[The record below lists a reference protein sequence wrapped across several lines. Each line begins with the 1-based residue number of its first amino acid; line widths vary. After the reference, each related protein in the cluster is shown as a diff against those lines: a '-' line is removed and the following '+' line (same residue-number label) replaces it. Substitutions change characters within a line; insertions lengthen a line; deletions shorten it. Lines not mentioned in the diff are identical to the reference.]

1 MILTSISS
9 RKQQMSTSRNELP
22 VLEGMKG
29 SLVREPPRNREDEIR
44 LSLMGLAAL
53 FSYLGFWRSFSPID
67 FVAIAATLVG
77 GYPVFVETFHSLR
90 HRSINMEVSMTVAIV
105 ASLLVGQFTASVVV
119 TFFVLLSEFIEAY
132 AVDKGRAT
140 IVKLERSIPRRALV
154 RRDGREIETA
164 VESIQPGE
172 TVIVRDGERIPVDGN
187 LVKGSGFV
195 NQSAIT
201 GEAIAVEK
209 LVGSR
214 VFAGSVDQSGVFEV
228 RTEKVGNETVFGQII
243 KLVEEA
249 ESRKAPIQRISDKL
263 AAWLVEFTIVFAV
276 ITFVVT
282 RNLISTI
289 SVIVVAGACGVA
301 AGTPLAIVAVMG
313 GLAKKGVI
321 VKGGVYVQE
330 MSKVDTVVIDKTGT
344 LTLGDPEVTDVVGLD
359 GCSEKQVLTYA
370 SAAERFSKHPLAHA
384 IMAKAQKLGVSSD
397 SGVSSDYMAGK
408 GIVSWYDGEQVLV
421 GNSVLM
427 NEQHIALSNDV
438 DATITSKVS
447 EGKTTVLVAHAGRIC
462 GVIGISDKIRN
473 ESREAVKELGRM
485 CLSTIMLTGDNKVA
499 SRSVGEQVGID
510 EVHAELLPADQGAY
524 IEQPSGSARRLGMV
538 GDGVNDAP
546 ALALANVGVGMGA
559 GTDIAIEEADIV
571 LMTNDLGRIP
581 TIVKAS
587 KQAYGVIMQNFY
599 GTLIV
604 DGIGL
609 GLAFEGLLNPLFAT
623 GIHVVSE
630 LVFILN
636 SARLIR

>member
-1 MILTSISS
+1 MGCQEWSLTSTSGS
-9 RKQQMSTSRNELP
+9 KQQMSTPRNELP

-29 SLVREPPRNREDEIR
+29 SLVREPPKNRGDEIR

-67 FVAIAATLVG
+67 FVAIGATLVG
-77 GYPVFVETFHSLR
+77 GYPVFAETFHSLR

-105 ASLLVGQFTASVVV
+105 ASLLVGQFTAAVVV

-154 RRDGREIETA
+154 RRDGKEIETN
-164 VESIQPGE
+164 VETIQPGE
-172 TVIVRDGERIPVDGN
+172 TVIVRDGERIPVDGA

-201 GEAIAVEK
+201 GEAVAVEK

-243 KLVEEA
+243 
-249 ESRKAPIQRISDKL
+249 R
-263 AAWLVEFTIVFAV
+263 LVEFTIVFAV
-276 ITFVVT
+276 FTFVVT

-330 MSKVDTVVIDKTGT
+330 MSRVDTVVIDKTGT

-359 GCSEKQVLTYA
+359 GCSTEQVLTYA
-370 SAAERFSKHPLAHA
+370 SAAEKFSKHPLAHA
-384 IMAKAQKLGVSSD
+384 IVAKAQALGVN
-397 SGVSSDYMAGK
+397 SGSTSSSDYMAGK
-408 GIVSWYDGEQVLV
+408 GIVSWYDGEQVIV
-421 GNSVLM
+421 GNSLLM
-427 NEQHIALSNDV
+427 NEQHIPLSNDV
-438 DATITSKVS
+438 DTTITSKVS
-447 EGKTTVLVAHAGRIC
+447 EGKTTVLVAHGGRIC
-462 GVIGISDKIRN
+462 GVIGISDKIRK

-485 CLSTIMLTGDNKVA
+485 CLSTIMITGDNKVA

-510 EVHAELLPADQGAY
+510 EVHAELLPADKVSY
-524 IEQPSGSARRLGMV
+524 IEQLSGSGRRIVMV

-609 GLAFEGLLNPLFAT
+609 GLAFEGLLNPLFAA

>member
-1 MILTSISS
+1 
-9 RKQQMSTSRNELP
+9 
-22 VLEGMKG
+22 
-29 SLVREPPRNREDEIR
+29 
-44 LSLMGLAAL
+44 
-53 FSYLGFWRSFSPID
+53 
-67 FVAIAATLVG
+67 
-77 GYPVFVETFHSLR
+77 
-90 HRSINMEVSMTVAIV
+90 
-105 ASLLVGQFTASVVV
+105 VGQFTAAVVV

-154 RRDGREIETA
+154 RRNGSETETD
-164 VESIQPGE
+164 VETIQPGE
-172 TVIVRDGERIPVDGN
+172 TVIVRDGERIPVDGA

-209 LVGSR
+209 MVGSR
-214 VFAGSVDQSGVFEV
+214 VFAGSVDESGIFEV
-228 RTEKVGNETVFGQII
+228 RTEKVGTETVFGQII

-276 ITFVVT
+276 ITFLVT

-313 GLAKKGVI
+313 GLAKRGVI

-344 LTLGDPEVTDVVGLD
+344 LTFGDPEVTDVVGLD
-359 GCSEKQVLTYA
+359 GYSREQVLTYA
-370 SAAERFSKHPLAHA
+370 AAAEKFSKHPLAHA
-384 IMAKAQKLGVSSD
+384 ILAKAQTLGVSSG
-397 SGVSSDYMAGK
+397 STSSSDYMAGK
-408 GIVSWYDGEQVLV
+408 GIVSWYDGEQVIV

-438 DATITSKVS
+438 DTTITSKVS
-447 EGKTTVLVAHAGRIC
+447 EGKTTVLVAHGGRIC

-473 ESREAVKELGRM
+473 ESREAVQQLGRM
-485 CLSTIMLTGDNKVA
+485 GLSTIMLTGDNQVA
-499 SRSVGEQVGID
+499 SKSVGEQVGID
-510 EVHAELLPADQGAY
+510 EVHAELLPADKVSY
-524 IEQPSGSARRLGMV
+524 IEQLSASGRRIAMV

-546 ALALANVGVGMGA
+546 ALALANVGIGMGA

-581 TIVKAS
+581 LIVKAS

-609 GLAFEGLLNPLFAT
+609 GLAFEGLLNPLFAA

>member
-1 MILTSISS
+1 
-9 RKQQMSTSRNELP
+9 
-22 VLEGMKG
+22 
-29 SLVREPPRNREDEIR
+29 
-44 LSLMGLAAL
+44 MGIAAL
-53 FSYLGFWRSFSPID
+53 FSYLGFWRSISPID
-67 FVAIAATLVG
+67 YVAIGATLVG

-105 ASLLVGQFTASVVV
+105 ASLLVGQFTAAVVV

-154 RRDGREIETA
+154 RRDGREVETD
-164 VESIQPGE
+164 VETIQPGE
-172 TVIVRDGERIPVDGN
+172 TVIVRDGERIPVDGA

-201 GEAIAVEK
+201 GEALAVEK
-209 LVGSR
+209 IVGSR
-214 VFAGSVDQSGVFEV
+214 VFAGSVDESGIFEV
-228 RTEKVGNETVFGQII
+228 RTEKVGTETVFGQII

-263 AAWLVEFTIVFAV
+263 AAWLVEFTIIFAV
-276 ITFVVT
+276 ITFLVT

-313 GLAKKGVI
+313 GLAKRGVI

-359 GCSEKQVLTYA
+359 GCSREQVLTYA
-370 SAAERFSKHPLAHA
+370 SAAEKFSKHPLAHA
-384 IMAKAQKLGVSSD
+384 IVAKAQALGVISGSS
-397 SGVSSDYMAGK
+397 SSSDYMAGK
-408 GIVSWYDGEQVLV
+408 GIVSWYDGEQVIV
-421 GNSVLM
+421 GNSLLM

-438 DATITSKVS
+438 DTTITSKVS
-447 EGKTTVLVAHAGRIC
+447 EGKTTVLVAHGGRIC
-462 GVIGISDKIRN
+462 GVIGISDKIRK
-473 ESREAVKELGRM
+473 ESREAVRELGKM
-485 CLSTIMLTGDNKVA
+485 GLSTIMLTGDNQVA
-499 SRSVGEQVGID
+499 SKTVGEQVGID
-510 EVHAELLPADQGAY
+510 EVHAELLPEDKVSY
-524 IEQPSGSARRLGMV
+524 IEQLSASGRRIAMV

-546 ALALANVGVGMGA
+546 ALALANVGIGMGA

-581 TIVKAS
+581 LIVKAS
-587 KQAYGVIMQNFY
+587 KQAYHVIMQNFY

-609 GLAFEGLLNPLFAT
+609 GLAFQGLLNPLFAA

>member
-1 MILTSISS
+1 
-9 RKQQMSTSRNELP
+9 MSLPNSELP
-22 VLEGMKG
+22 VLEGMRG
-29 SLVREPPRNREDEIR
+29 SPVREPLKSREDEIR
-44 LSLMGLAAL
+44 LSLMGIAAL

-67 FVAIAATLVG
+67 FVAIGATLVG

-105 ASLLVGQFTASVVV
+105 ASLLVGQFTAAVVV

-140 IVKLERSIPRRALV
+140 IVKLEKSIPRSALV
-154 RRDGREIETA
+154 RRNGRETETDVDA
-164 VESIQPGE
+164 IQIGE
-172 TVIVRDGERIPVDGN
+172 TVIVRDGERIPVDGA

-201 GEAIAVEK
+201 GEALAVEK
-209 LVGSR
+209 MVGSR
-214 VFAGSVDQSGVFEV
+214 VFAGSVDESGIFEV
-228 RTEKVGNETVFGQII
+228 RTEKVGTETVFGQII

-276 ITFVVT
+276 ITFIVT

-313 GLAKKGVI
+313 GLAKRGVI

-344 LTLGDPEVTDVVGLD
+344 LTFGDPEVTDVVGLD
-359 GCSEKQVLTYA
+359 GCSREQVLTYA
-370 SAAERFSKHPLAHA
+370 SAAEKFSKHPLAYA
-384 IMAKAQKLGVSSD
+384 IVAKAQALGVN
-397 SGVSSDYMAGK
+397 SGSTSSSDYMAGK
-408 GIVSWYDGEQVLV
+408 GIVSWYDGEQVIV
-421 GNSVLM
+421 GNSLLM

-438 DATITSKVS
+438 DTTITSKVS
-447 EGKTTVLVAHAGRIC
+447 EGKTTVLVAHGGKIC

-473 ESREAVKELGRM
+473 ESREAVQQLGRM
-485 CLSTIMLTGDNKVA
+485 GLSTIMLTGDNQVA
-499 SRSVGEQVGID
+499 SKSVGEQVGID
-510 EVHAELLPADQGAY
+510 EVHAELLPADKVSY
-524 IEQPSGSARRLGMV
+524 IERLSALGRRIAMV

-546 ALALANVGVGMGA
+546 ALALANVGIGMGA

-581 TIVKAS
+581 LIVKAS

-609 GLAFEGLLNPLFAT
+609 GLAFEGLLNPLFAA

>member
-1 MILTSISS
+1 
-9 RKQQMSTSRNELP
+9 MSAPSNELP
-22 VLEGMKG
+22 MLGGMRG
-29 SLVREPPRNREDEIR
+29 SYISEPARNREDEIR
-44 LSLMGLAAL
+44 LFLMGVAAL

-67 FVAIAATLVG
+67 FVAIGATLVG

-105 ASLLVGQFTASVVV
+105 ASLLVGQFTAAVVV

-154 RRDGREIETA
+154 RRDGKEIETD

-172 TVIVRDGERIPVDGN
+172 TVIVRDGERIPVDGA

-228 RTEKVGNETVFGQII
+228 RTEKVGNETIFGQII
-243 KLVEEA
+243 RLVEQA

-359 GCSEKQVLTYA
+359 GCSEEQVLTYA

-384 IMAKAQKLGVSSD
+384 IIAKAQTLGVSSE
-397 SGVSSDYMAGK
+397 SSSSSDYLAGK

-427 NEQHIALSNDV
+427 NEQHVPLSNDV
-438 DATITSKVS
+438 DATITNKVS
-447 EGKTTVLVAHAGRIC
+447 EGKTTVLVAHGGRIC
-462 GVIGISDKIRN
+462 GVIGISDKVRD
-473 ESREAVKELGRM
+473 ESREAVLELGRM
-485 CLSTIMLTGDNKVA
+485 GLSTIMLTGDNKVA
-499 SRSVGEQVGID
+499 SKSVGDQVGID
-510 EVHAELLPADQGAY
+510 EVHAELLPSDKVSY
-524 IEQPSGSARRLGMV
+524 IEQLSDSGRRIVMV

-604 DGIGL
+604 DGIAL
-609 GLAFEGLLNPLFAT
+609 GLAFEGLLNPLFAA

>member
-1 MILTSISS
+1 
-9 RKQQMSTSRNELP
+9 MSTPRNELP
-22 VLEGMKG
+22 VLQGMKG
-29 SLVREPPRNREDEIR
+29 SLLRDLPKNREDEIR
-44 LSLMGLAAL
+44 LSLMGVAAL

-67 FVAIAATLVG
+67 FVAIGATLVG

-105 ASLLVGQFTASVVV
+105 ASLLVGQFTAAVVV

-154 RRDGREIETA
+154 RRDGKEIETS
-164 VESIQPGE
+164 VETIQPGE

-201 GEAIAVEK
+201 GEAVAVEK

-243 KLVEEA
+243 RLVEEA

-359 GCSEKQVLTYA
+359 GCSEEQVLTYA

-384 IMAKAQKLGVSSD
+384 IMAKAQTLGVSSE
-397 SGVSSDYMAGK
+397 SSTSSDYLAGK
-408 GIVSWYDGEQVLV
+408 GIVSWYGGEQVLV

-427 NEQHIALSNDV
+427 NEQHVPLSNDV

-447 EGKTTVLVAHAGRIC
+447 EGKTTVLVAHGGRIC
-462 GVIGISDKIRN
+462 GVIGISDKVRD

-485 CLSTIMLTGDNKVA
+485 GLSTIMLTGDNKVA
-499 SRSVGEQVGID
+499 SKSVGEQVGID
-510 EVHAELLPADQGAY
+510 EVHAELLPADKVSY
-524 IEQPSGSARRLGMV
+524 IEQLSRSGRRIVMV

-609 GLAFEGLLNPLFAT
+609 GLAFEGLLNPLFAA

-630 LVFILN
+630 LIFILN

>member
-1 MILTSISS
+1 MNV
-9 RKQQMSTSRNELP
+9 SRNELP
-22 VLEGMKG
+22 VLEGTRG
-29 SLVREPPRNREDEIR
+29 SPVREPPKNRVDEIR
-44 LSLMGLAAL
+44 LSLMGIAAL
-53 FSYLGFWRSFSPID
+53 FSYLAVWRSFFPID
-67 FVAIAATLVG
+67 LVAIGATLVG
-77 GYPVFVETFHSLR
+77 GYPVFIETFHSLR

-105 ASLLVGQFTASVVV
+105 ASLLVGQFTAAVVV

-154 RRDGREIETA
+154 RRDGKEIETD
-164 VESIQPGE
+164 VETIQPGE

-201 GEAIAVEK
+201 GEAVAVEK

-214 VFAGSVDQSGVFEV
+214 VFAGSVDQSRVFEV

-243 KLVEEA
+243 RLVEQA

-359 GCSEKQVLTYA
+359 GCSEEQVLTYA

-384 IMAKAQKLGVSSD
+384 IMAKAEALGIGSE
-397 SGVSSDYMAGK
+397 SGVSSDYLAGK

-427 NEQHIALSNDV
+427 NEQHVPLSNDV

-447 EGKTTVLVAHAGRIC
+447 EGKTTVLVAHGGRIC
-462 GVIGISDKIRN
+462 GVIGISDKVRD
-473 ESREAVKELGRM
+473 ESREAVLELGRM
-485 CLSTIMLTGDNKVA
+485 GLSTIMLTGDNKVA
-499 SRSVGEQVGID
+499 SKSVGELVGID
-510 EVHAELLPADQGAY
+510 EVHAELLPADKVSY
-524 IEQPSGSARRLGMV
+524 IEQLSGSGRRIVMV

-609 GLAFEGLLNPLFAT
+609 GLAFEGLLNPLFAA

>member
-1 MILTSISS
+1 
-9 RKQQMSTSRNELP
+9 MSTPRNELP
-22 VLEGMKG
+22 VLGGMRD
-29 SLVREPPRNREDEIR
+29 SHISEPSKNREDEIR
-44 LSLMGLAAL
+44 LFLMGVAAL
-53 FSYLGFWRSFSPID
+53 FSYLGFWRGFILID
-67 FVAIAATLVG
+67 VVAIGATFIG
-77 GYPVFVETFHSLR
+77 GYPVFMETFHSLR

-105 ASLLVGQFTASVVV
+105 ASLLVGQFTAAVVV

-140 IVKLERSIPRRALV
+140 IVKLEKSIPRMALV
-154 RRDGREIETA
+154 RRDGKEIETN
-164 VESIQPGE
+164 VETIQPGE

-209 LVGSR
+209 MVGSR
-214 VFAGSVDQSGVFEV
+214 VFAGSVDESGIFEV

-243 KLVEEA
+243 RLVEEA
-249 ESRKAPIQRISDKL
+249 EISKAPIQRISDKL

-276 ITFVVT
+276 ITFLVT

-330 MSKVDTVVIDKTGT
+330 MSRVDTVVIDKTGT

-359 GCSEKQVLTYA
+359 GCSEEQVLTYA

-384 IMAKAQKLGVSSD
+384 IMAKAEALGISSE

-408 GIVSWYDGEQVLV
+408 GIVSSYDGEQVLV

-427 NEQHIALSNDV
+427 NEQHVPLSDDV

-447 EGKTTVLVAHAGRIC
+447 EGKTTVLVAHGGRIC
-462 GVIGISDKIRN
+462 GVIGISDKVRD

-485 CLSTIMLTGDNKVA
+485 GLSTIMLTGDNRVA
-499 SRSVGEQVGID
+499 SKSVGEQVGID
-510 EVHAELLPADQGAY
+510 EVHAELLPADKVSY
-524 IEQPSGSARRLGMV
+524 IEQLSGSGRRIVMV

-546 ALALANVGVGMGA
+546 ALALANVGIGMGA

-581 TIVKAS
+581 MIVKAS

-609 GLAFEGLLNPLFAT
+609 GLAFEGLLNPLFAA

>member
-1 MILTSISS
+1 
-9 RKQQMSTSRNELP
+9 MSTSRNELP

-29 SLVREPPRNREDEIR
+29 SLVREPPKNREDEIR

-53 FSYLGFWRSFSPID
+53 FSYLGLWHSFSSID
-67 FVAIAATLVG
+67 FVAIGATLVG

-105 ASLLVGQFTASVVV
+105 ASLLVGQFTAAVVV

-140 IVKLERSIPRRALV
+140 IVKLEKSIPRRALV
-154 RRDGREIETA
+154 RRDGKEIETD

-201 GEAIAVEK
+201 GEALAVEK

-243 KLVEEA
+243 RLVEEA

-359 GCSEKQVLTYA
+359 GCSEQQVLTYA

-384 IMAKAQKLGVSSD
+384 IMAKAQTLGVSSE
-397 SGVSSDYMAGK
+397 SSTSSDYMAGK

-427 NEQHIALSNDV
+427 NEQHVPLSNDV

-447 EGKTTVLVAHAGRIC
+447 EGKTTVLVAHGGRIC
-462 GVIGISDKIRN
+462 GLIGISDKVRD

-485 CLSTIMLTGDNKVA
+485 GLSTIMLTGDNKVA
-499 SRSVGEQVGID
+499 SKSVGDQVGID
-510 EVHAELLPADQGAY
+510 EVYAELLPADKVSY
-524 IEQPSGSARRLGMV
+524 IEQLSGSGRRIVMV

-609 GLAFEGLLNPLFAT
+609 GLAFEGLLNPLFAA

>member
-1 MILTSISS
+1 
-9 RKQQMSTSRNELP
+9 MSTPRNELP

-29 SLVREPPRNREDEIR
+29 SLVREPPKNREDEIR

-53 FSYLGFWRSFSPID
+53 FSYLGFWRSFSSID
-67 FVAIAATLVG
+67 FVAIGATLVG

-105 ASLLVGQFTASVVV
+105 ASLLVGQFTAAVVV

-140 IVKLERSIPRRALV
+140 IVKLEKSIPRSALV
-154 RRDGREIETA
+154 RRDGKEIETA
-164 VESIQPGE
+164 VETIQPGE

-201 GEAIAVEK
+201 GEAVAVEK

-243 KLVEEA
+243 RLVEEA
-249 ESRKAPIQRISDKL
+249 EISKAPIQRISDKL

-276 ITFVVT
+276 ITFLVT

-344 LTLGDPEVTDVVGLD
+344 LTFGDPEVTDVVGLD
-359 GCSEKQVLTYA
+359 GCSTEQVLTYA
-370 SAAERFSKHPLAHA
+370 SAAEKFSKHPLAHA
-384 IMAKAQKLGVSSD
+384 IVAKAQALGVT
-397 SGVSSDYMAGK
+397 SGSTSSSDYMAGK
-408 GIVSWYDGEQVLV
+408 GIVSWYDGEQVIV

-438 DATITSKVS
+438 DTTITSKVS
-447 EGKTTVLVAHAGRIC
+447 EGKTTVLVAHGGKIC
-462 GVIGISDKIRN
+462 GVIGISDKIRK
-473 ESREAVKELGRM
+473 ESREAVRELGRM
-485 CLSTIMLTGDNKVA
+485 GLSTIMLTGDNQVA
-499 SRSVGEQVGID
+499 SKTVGEQVGID
-510 EVHAELLPADQGAY
+510 EVHAELLPADKVSY
-524 IEQPSGSARRLGMV
+524 IEQLSASGRRIAMV

-546 ALALANVGVGMGA
+546 ALALANVGIGMGA

-571 LMTNDLGRIP
+571 LMTNNLGRIP
-581 TIVKAS
+581 LIVKAS

-609 GLAFEGLLNPLFAT
+609 GLAFQGLLNPLFAA

-630 LVFILN
+630 LVFILS

>member
-1 MILTSISS
+1 
-9 RKQQMSTSRNELP
+9 MSTPTDELP
-22 VLEGMKG
+22 VLQGMRG
-29 SLVREPPRNREDEIR
+29 SPVREPPKNREDEIR
-44 LSLMGLAAL
+44 LSLMGIAAL
-53 FSYLGFWRSFSPID
+53 FSYLGFWRGFSPID
-67 FVAIAATLVG
+67 FVAIGATLVG
-77 GYPVFVETFHSLR
+77 GYPVFVETFRSLR
-90 HRSINMEVSMTVAIV
+90 HRAINMEVSMTVAIV
-105 ASLLVGQFTASVVV
+105 ASLLVGQFTAAVVV

-140 IVKLERSIPRRALV
+140 IVKLEKSIPRRALV
-154 RRDGREIETA
+154 RRNGEEFETD
-164 VESIQPGE
+164 VDTIQPGE
-172 TVIVRDGERIPVDGN
+172 IVIVRDGERIPVDGV

-195 NQSAIT
+195 DQSAIT
-201 GEAIAVEK
+201 GEAVAVEK
-209 LVGSR
+209 TDGSR
-214 VFAGSVDQSGVFEV
+214 VFASSVDESGVFEV
-228 RTEKVGNETVFGQII
+228 RTEKIGTETVFGQII

-249 ESRKAPIQRISDKL
+249 ENRKAPIQRLSDKL
-263 AAWLVEFTIVFAV
+263 ATWLVEFTIVFAA
-276 ITFVVT
+276 ITFILT

-313 GLAKKGVI
+313 GLAKRGVI

-344 LTLGDPEVTDVVGLD
+344 LTFGDPEVTDIVGLD
-359 GCSEKQVLTYA
+359 GCSENQVLTYA
-370 SAAERFSKHPLAHA
+370 YTAEKFSKRPLARA
-384 IMAKAQKLGVSSD
+384 IIAKAQERGVSPGAST
-397 SGVSSDYMAGK
+397 SSDYVVGK
-408 GIVSWYDGEQVLV
+408 GIMSWYDGEQVLV

-427 NEQHIALSNDV
+427 KEQSIALSNDV
-438 DATITSKVS
+438 DTTITSKVS
-447 EGKTTVLVAHAGRIC
+447 EGKTTVLVAHGGRIC
-462 GVIGISDKIRN
+462 GIIGITDKIRN
-473 ESREAVKELGRM
+473 ESREAVQDLEKMGI
-485 CLSTIMLTGDNKVA
+485 STIMLTGDNKVA
-499 SRSVGEQVGID
+499 SKAVGDQVGIE
-510 EVHAELLPADQGAY
+510 EVHAELLPSDKVSY
-524 IEQPSGSARRLGMV
+524 IEQLSASGRRIAMV

-546 ALALANVGVGMGA
+546 ALALANVGIGMGA

-581 TIVKAS
+581 MIVKAS

-609 GLAFEGLLNPLFAT
+609 GLAFEGLLNPLFAA

>member
-1 MILTSISS
+1 
-9 RKQQMSTSRNELP
+9 MSTPRNELP
-22 VLEGMKG
+22 VLEGARG
-29 SLVREPPRNREDEIR
+29 SLARNPPKNRINEIR
-44 LSLMGLAAL
+44 LSLMGLAAV
-53 FSYLGFWRSFSPID
+53 FSYLGLWRSFSLID
-67 FVAIAATLVG
+67 FVAIGATLVG
-77 GYPVFVETFHSLR
+77 GYPVFIETFHSLR
-90 HRSINMEVSMTVAIV
+90 QRSINMEVSMTVAIV
-105 ASLLVGQFTASVVV
+105 ASLLVGQFTAAVVV

-154 RRDGREIETA
+154 RRNGKEVETD
-164 VESIQPGE
+164 VETIQPGE
-172 TVIVRDGERIPVDGN
+172 TVIVRDGERIPVDGA

-209 LVGSR
+209 MVGSR

-289 SVIVVAGACGVA
+289 SVIVVAGASGVA

-321 VKGGVYVQE
+321 VQGGVYVQE
-330 MSKVDTVVIDKTGT
+330 MSKIDTIVIDKTGT
-344 LTLGDPEVTDVVGLD
+344 LTLGDPEVSDIIGLN

-370 SAAERFSKHPLAHA
+370 AAAEKLSNHPVARA
-384 IMAKAQKLGVSSD
+384 IMAKAREIGANPTTSASP
-397 SGVSSDYMAGK
+397 DYLAGK
-408 GIVSWYDGEQVLV
+408 GMMSWYDGERVIV
-421 GNSVLM
+421 GNTVLM
-427 NEQHIALSNDV
+427 TEQNIALSNDV
-438 DATITSKVS
+438 HATVTSKVS
-447 EGKTTVLVAHAGRIC
+447 EGKTTVLVAHGGRVC

-473 ESREAVKELGRM
+473 ESRKAIEQLQQMGI
-485 CLSTIMLTGDNKVA
+485 STIMLTGDNKVA
-499 SRSVGEQVGID
+499 AQSVAEQVGISK
-510 EVHAELLPADQGAY
+510 VYAELLPSDKVT
-524 IEQPSGSARRLGMV
+524 ILEQLSASGQKIAMV

-546 ALALANVGVGMGA
+546 ALAS
-559 GTDIAIEEADIV
+559 
-571 LMTNDLGRIP
+571 
-581 TIVKAS
+581 AS
-587 KQAYGVIMQNFY
+587 V
-599 GTLIV
+599 
-604 DGIGL
+604 GIGM
-609 GLAFEGLLNPLFAT
+609 
-623 GIHVVSE
+623 
-630 LVFILN
+630 
-636 SARLIR
+636 